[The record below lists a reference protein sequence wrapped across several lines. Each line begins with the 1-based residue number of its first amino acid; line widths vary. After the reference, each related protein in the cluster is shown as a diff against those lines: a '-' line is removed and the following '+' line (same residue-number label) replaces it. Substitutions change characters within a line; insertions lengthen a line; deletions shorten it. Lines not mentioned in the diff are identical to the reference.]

1 MQTKPALTSQT
12 KDLPTSPV
20 DSQQEDRGQPLK
32 VKQDLPYGQMFKWGE
47 VVSQLEWPSEWADW
61 SLEQIDKTS
70 KEKGII
76 TLFGHG
82 QYFFPDWQFQDRGL
96 LPGLAQVIAELQHND
111 LDAVGQIIFMTTG
124 DIRLSGRKPLDCLRK
139 GGIDAV
145 LHAAAC
151 YGQQIAS

>member
-1 MQTKPALTSQT
+1 MSLETEFIADST
-12 KDLPTSPV
+12 V
-20 DSQQEDRGQPLK
+20 DPQQKEQDRPSG
-32 VKQDLPYGQMFKWGE
+32 VKQDLPYGQMLKWGE

-61 SLEQIDKTS
+61 SLDRIDKTS
-70 KEKGII
+70 KEKGLI
-76 TLFGHG
+76 TLFGYG
-82 QYFFPDWQFQDRGL
+82 QYFFPDWQFQDRRL

-145 LHAAAC
+145 LHAATC